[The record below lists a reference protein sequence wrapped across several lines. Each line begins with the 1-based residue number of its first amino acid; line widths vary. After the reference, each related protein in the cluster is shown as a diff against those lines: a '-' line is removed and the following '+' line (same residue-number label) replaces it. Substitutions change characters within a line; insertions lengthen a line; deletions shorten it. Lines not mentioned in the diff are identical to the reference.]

1 MTNEKRKIVS
11 VWLILND
18 GENNGKAVLQKR
30 SQIEKKFPYV
40 CQATWAGKV
49 ELGEEVFDALIRECN
64 EELGEDFANNFDFS
78 KLKLYSKHD
87 FARAEDAIVWESYD
101 YSANVNESELL
112 NVKLH
117 EGAFPEFVYADGP
130 SLNQLKSGND
140 PLENNVLFDDQYIV
154 LKEILNGN

>member
-18 GENNGKAVLQKR
+18 GANKGKAVLQKR
-30 SQIEKKFPYV
+30 SQIEKRFPYV
-40 CQATWAGKV
+40 CQTTWAGKV
-49 ELGEEVFDALIRECN
+49 ELGEDVFDALIRECN
-64 EELGEDFANNFDFS
+64 EELGGEFGKSFDFS

-87 FARAEDAIVWESYD
+87 FARAEDGAIWESYD
-101 YSANVNESELL
+101 YFANVNENELL

-117 EGAFPEFVYADGP
+117 EGAFPDFIYADKLN
-130 SLNQLKSGND
+130 LNQLKSGKN